1 MPDLSI
7 DLPTVWFLLIGVL
20 IAGYVVLDGF
30 DLGAGILHPFV
41 ARTDAERRVVLNSI
55 GPVWD
60 GNEVWLLT
68 AGGALFA
75 AFPIVYATVFS
86 GFYLAL
92 ILLLLA
98 LIVRAVSLEFRGKE
112 PGRRWRATWD
122 LAFTVASFLPALL
135 LGVAI
140 GNIVRGIPI
149 ESSGDYT
156 GGLLGLLNPY
166 ALTIGLLSVAILTA
180 HGATWLTLKTSGAV
194 QIRART
200 AATRAW
206 LAAVVLWA
214 LAGAYT
220 FLEAGGSGSSHL
232 PDLGELAVLVAA
244 AMFGLATAAFRVFI
258 VQAGREGAA
267 FAASSV
273 SLGALIALVGLAIYP
288 NLVPAL
294 GDPARSLT
302 IDAAASSELTLS
314 VMLVVALVG
323 MPIVVAYTA
332 FVYWNFRGKT
342 TVDEHHGY

>member
-1 MPDLSI
+1 MLDLQIDLSTI
-7 DLPTVWFLLIGVL
+7 WFVLIGVL
-20 IAGYVVLDGF
+20 IVGYVVLDGF
-30 DLGAGILHPFV
+30 DLGAGILHLFV

-92 ILLLLA
+92 IVLLLA
-98 LIVRAVSLEFRGKE
+98 LIVRAVSLEFRSKE
-112 PGRRWRATWD
+112 PGTRWRAAWD
-122 LAFTVASFLPALL
+122 VAFSVASFLPALL

-149 ESSGDYT
+149 EASGDYI

-166 ALTIGLLSVAILTA
+166 ALAIGLLSVAMLTA
-180 HGATWLTLKTSGAV
+180 HGAAWLALKTNGHV

-206 LAAVVLWA
+206 LAAIVLWCT
-214 LAGAYT
+214 AGALT
-220 FLEAGGSGSSHL
+220 FLEAAGASGHL
-232 PDLGELAVLVAA
+232 PGAGDLVALAIPALFA
-244 AMFGLATAAFRVFI
+244 AATIAFRVFI
-258 VQAGREGAA
+258 VQPGRELAA
-267 FAASSV
+267 FVASSG
-273 SLGALIALVGLAIYP
+273 SLAALIGLVGQAIHP

-294 GDPARSLT
+294 GDPVRSLT
-302 IDAAASSELTLS
+302 IEGAASSELTLS

-332 FVYWNFRGKT
+332 FVYWQFRGKT
-342 TVDEHHGY
+342 SVDDQHGY